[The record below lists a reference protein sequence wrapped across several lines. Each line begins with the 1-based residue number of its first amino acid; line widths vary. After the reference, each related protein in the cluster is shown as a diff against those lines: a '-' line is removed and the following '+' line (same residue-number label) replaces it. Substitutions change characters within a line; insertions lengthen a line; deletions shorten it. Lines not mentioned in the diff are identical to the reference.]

1 MTWLLLSLVLTQA
14 DAGVSASVSDAGV
27 EAPIPL
33 PTFTPRVDA
42 FGEFSARLPTSGPAL
57 PVFSV
62 PRVQVGLDADWLG
75 ASGRVLAEGAYATN
89 GGALIG
95 VQGDSVVLRL
105 REAWGGYRWRFLE
118 ARLGLIPTLLIPEL
132 ERGFRFRELTPDG
145 LEANR
150 LLAPADFGGIL
161 RAHLPA
167 EYGWLGVAVTNGEGY
182 TSRELNTGKN
192 VDVTALVRPLAAL
205 GVPLEVLA
213 VGSVGSSGLPEVPTV
228 RAGGGVQ
235 YSAQHFGAGA
245 SAFWAKGL
253 LADPTREGVLAQGF
267 VRGTVLEHLQL
278 VARAQWFQRSLSSED
293 AVFEG
298 LAGAGGSVLFIEG
311 FVAYVRTLTLGA
323 ARAALPGVD
332 AHEVRVVMRLRWPQW
347 TP

>member
-1 MTWLLLSLVLTQA
+1 MISALVLSLVLTQA
-14 DAGVSASVSDAGV
+14 DAGAPDAGV
-27 EAPIPL
+27 VESLPL

-42 FGEFSARLPTSGPAL
+42 FGEFAARMPTSGPAL

-62 PRVQVGLDADWLG
+62 PRVQVGMDANWLG

-105 REAWGGYRWRFLE
+105 REAWGGYQWRFIE

-145 LEANR
+145 LETHR

-161 RAHLPA
+161 RLHAPGN
-167 EYGWLGVAVTNGEGY
+167 YGWLGVAVTNGEGY

-192 VDVTALVRPLAAL
+192 VDVTALVRPLASL
-205 GVPLEVLA
+205 NVPLEVMA
-213 VGSVGSSGLPEVPTV
+213 VGSFGSSGLPEVATT
-228 RAGGGVQ
+228 RAGGAIQ
-235 YSAQHFGAGA
+235 YSAQNFGVGA

-267 VRGTVLEHLQL
+267 ARGTLFEHLQL
-278 VARAQWFQRSLSSED
+278 VARAQWFQRSLTSED

-298 LAGAGGSVLFIEG
+298 LAGVGGSVFFIEG

-323 ARAALPGVD
+323 ARASLPGVD

>member
-1 MTWLLLSLVLTQA
+1 MISALVLSLFLTQA
-14 DAGVSASVSDAGV
+14 DAGAADAGV
-27 EAPIPL
+27 AESLPL
-33 PTFTPRVDA
+33 PTFTPRIDA
-42 FGEFSARLPTSGPAL
+42 FGEFAARMPTAGPAL

-62 PRVQVGLDADWLG
+62 PRVQVGIDANWLG

-105 REAWGGYRWRFLE
+105 REAWGGYQWRFLE
-118 ARLGLIPTLLIPEL
+118 ARLGLIPTLLIPEM

-145 LEANR
+145 LEQHR

-161 RAHLPA
+161 RVHLPA
-167 EYGWLGVAVTNGEGY
+167 SYGWVGAAVTNGEGY
-182 TSRELNTGKN
+182 TSRELNPGKN
-192 VDVTALVRPLAAL
+192 VDVTALIRPLAAL
-205 GVPLEVLA
+205 DIPLEVLGVA
-213 VGSVGSSGLPEVPTV
+213 SFGTSGLPEVPTT

-235 YSAQHFGAGA
+235 YSAQHFGAGVN
-245 SAFWAKGL
+245 AFWAKGL

-267 VRGTVLEHLQL
+267 VRGTLFEHLQL
-278 VARAQWFQRSLSSED
+278 VARAQWFQRSLTAED

-298 LAGAGGSVLFIEG
+298 LVGVGGSVFFIEG
-311 FVAYVRTLTLGA
+311 FVAWVRTLTLGA